1 LTEENQELD
10 RLLSK
15 IKQDLQESAIE
26 MEKSREEIRKLK
38 LLIRHNDDHN
48 EEYKKE
54 NDILKSQIELLKEQI
69 INHHNQDN
77 VIMSTVDERVKEFK
91 LVISAKEDEIK
102 KLRDLVIQMKDS
114 ITKAQVDSDKASV
127 SALTKALQEKDKQ
140 IDILK
145 KQIDEYAKEMDKSAA
160 LINNLNQTFYESNS
174 FFV

>member
-15 IKQDLQESAIE
+15 IKQDLQDSAVE

-38 LLIRHNDDHN
+38 LLLRHNDDHN

-77 VIMSTVDERVKEFK
+77 AIMSTVDERVKEFK
-91 LVISAKEDEIK
+91 LVIAAKEDEIK

-127 SALTKALQEKDKQ
+127 SVLTKALQEKDKQ

-160 LINNLNQTFYESNS
+160 LINNLNQTFYESNIL
-174 FFV
+174 